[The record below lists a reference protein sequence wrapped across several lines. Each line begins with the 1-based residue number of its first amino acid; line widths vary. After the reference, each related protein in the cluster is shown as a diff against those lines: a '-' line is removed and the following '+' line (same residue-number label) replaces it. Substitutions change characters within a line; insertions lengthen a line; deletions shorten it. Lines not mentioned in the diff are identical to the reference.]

1 MKWLLRTV
9 TLRETKLYPV
19 GKKISKDSVDFQFK
33 CVLSFL
39 HIVFFYKKNITSETF
54 ISFEKISSDRSPSE
68 DTGHW

>member
-1 MKWLLRTV
+1 MKWLLRRV

-19 GKKISKDSVDFQFK
+19 GKKISKDSVDFQLK

-39 HIVFFYKKNITSETF
+39 HTVFFYKKNITFETF
-54 ISFEKISSDRSPSE
+54 ISFEKILYYRSPSE